1 MLNNNEIRYTIKI
14 LMNIA
19 FPNEEFSFIDF
30 NLVKIKNFNIEFNLM
45 DDNDYKRLLN
55 GKIKL
60 KKVNNYNDKFKLP
73 IYLNNRFV
81 TKKDDYL
88 FVNADIITLPFLLLS
103 RKEELLI
110 GQFDNHNRFL
120 YEKSLSKMYNIIDFP
135 IVDEYAFLLRKEI
148 NKYLKI
154 SLNVKKTN
162 LYLTHDVDNLFRFSN
177 FINNFKT
184 IIGGDLINRKNFKM
198 FFSSISEYRRYK
210 NDSMYD
216 PKIEAIYKLI
226 DISKKYNLKS
236 HFFFLCY
243 NKGDDDYRYDIF
255 DDRVKIIINYIKEN
269 GMYVGLHTG
278 KNANNNLDN
287 FVSQYNNLFKF
298 TDFTE
303 NRNHYLMFNALN
315 TVDILEKNNIKYDYS
330 LGYRERIGFKCG
342 TSYDFPLYNFKEN
355 RESSVI
361 ERPLIVMDVTLK
373 ETMKLT
379 KENAVKSVLK
389 LYDSVRNVNGDFT
402 ILWHPDSVIR
412 EWESWFNYVYLKIVE
427 EINEK
432 ESNNI

>member
-73 IYLNNRFV
+73 IYLNTKFV

-198 FFSSISEYRRYK
+198 FFS
-210 NDSMYD
+210 
-216 PKIEAIYKLI
+216 
-226 DISKKYNLKS
+226 
-236 HFFFLCY
+236 
-243 NKGDDDYRYDIF
+243 
-255 DDRVKIIINYIKEN
+255 
-269 GMYVGLHTG
+269 
-278 KNANNNLDN
+278 
-287 FVSQYNNLFKF
+287 
-298 TDFTE
+298 
-303 NRNHYLMFNALN
+303 
-315 TVDILEKNNIKYDYS
+315 
-330 LGYRERIGFKCG
+330 
-342 TSYDFPLYNFKEN
+342 
-355 RESSVI
+355 
-361 ERPLIVMDVTLK
+361 
-373 ETMKLT
+373 
-379 KENAVKSVLK
+379 
-389 LYDSVRNVNGDFT
+389 
-402 ILWHPDSVIR
+402 
-412 EWESWFNYVYLKIVE
+412 
-427 EINEK
+427 
-432 ESNNI
+432 